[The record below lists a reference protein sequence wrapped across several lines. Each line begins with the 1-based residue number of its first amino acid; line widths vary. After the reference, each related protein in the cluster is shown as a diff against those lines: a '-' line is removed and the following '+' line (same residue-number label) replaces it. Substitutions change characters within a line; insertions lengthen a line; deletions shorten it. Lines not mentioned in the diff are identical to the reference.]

1 MDINFFIKSQI
12 YKLDKA
18 FMRKEELHSKY
29 NYIFEK
35 LMMSNKSEA
44 YKFILGN
51 RLLNRLIRESNRVI
65 TQTFGCS
72 CKQQG
77 IISENIESLTRH

>member
-1 MDINFFIKSQI
+1 MEINFLIKSQI
-12 YKLDKA
+12 NKLDKA
-18 FMRKEELHSKY
+18 FMQKYELHSKY

-44 YKFILGN
+44 YKLILAS

-72 CKQQG
+72 CNQQRL
-77 IISENIESLTRH
+77 SSVNNDLMTRH

>member
-1 MDINFFIKSQI
+1 MDIKFFIKAQLKKI
-12 YKLDKA
+12 DKA
-18 FMRKEELHSKY
+18 FMEKNELHAKY

-44 YKFILGN
+44 YKYILGS

-65 TQTFGCS
+65 TKVFKSYDNQNNKS
-72 CKQQG
+72 Y
-77 IISENIESLTRH
+77 ENDKSLTLH

>member
-1 MDINFFIKSQI
+1 MDIKFFIKAQLKKI
-12 YKLDKA
+12 DKA
-18 FMRKEELHSKY
+18 FMEKNELHAKY

-44 YKFILGN
+44 YKCILSS

-65 TQTFGCS
+65 TQTFGYSSNQKRRCT
-72 CKQQG
+72 
-77 IISENIESLTRH
+77 ESNESITKH

>member
-1 MDINFFIKSQI
+1 MSINFFIKSQI
-12 YKLDKA
+12 NKLDKA
-18 FMRKEELHSKY
+18 FMEKDELHSKY

-51 RLLNRLIRESNRVI
+51 RLLNRLVRESNRVI

-72 CKQQG
+72 CNQQRFNSVNKG
-77 IISENIESLTRH
+77 SLTRH

>member
-1 MDINFFIKSQI
+1 MEINFFIKSQI
-12 YKLDKA
+12 NKLDKA
-18 FMRKEELHSKY
+18 FMEKYELHSKY

-44 YKFILGN
+44 YKLILAS

-65 TQTFGCS
+65 AQTFGCS
-72 CKQQG
+72 CNQQRL
-77 IISENIESLTRH
+77 SSVNKNLMTRH